1 MAKEKYISLKE
12 AAAMSGYTA
21 DYVGQ
26 LIRRGKLPGKQV
38 FSNVAW
44 MTTEEAIQEYMELNN
59 KSSAQAAP
67 LGLKDKIAEAIDLET
82 IYKVILGATIGLV
95 AAFMLFLGYI
105 LSVSI
110 EKHIDKTYEQKLE
123 SL

>member
-1 MAKEKYISLKE
+1 
-12 AAAMSGYTA
+12 MSGYTA

-67 LGLKDKIAEAIDLET
+67 LGLKDKIAEAVDLET